1 MYFVFLYDYY
11 TNIFATNHVVILNMY
26 PMNFSEFLDATGNK
40 ELDRLISSR
49 EWKVIDLMKDKL
61 ENLLR
66 QYHFVGGMPNV
77 VLKYVEKGDVHEV
90 KREQEAIRIG

>member
-1 MYFVFLYDYY
+1 
-11 TNIFATNHVVILNMY
+11 
-26 PMNFSEFLDATGNK
+26 MNFSEFLDATGNK
-40 ELDRLISSR
+40 ELDRLISSC

>member
-1 MYFVFLYDYY
+1 
-11 TNIFATNHVVILNMY
+11 
-26 PMNFSEFLDATGNK
+26 MNFSEFLDATGNK
-40 ELDRLISSR
+40 ELDRLISSC

-77 VLKYVEKGDVHEV
+77 VLKYFEKGDVHEV

>member
-1 MYFVFLYDYY
+1 M
-11 TNIFATNHVVILNMY
+11 
-26 PMNFSEFLDATGNK
+26 
-40 ELDRLISSR
+40 R
-49 EWKVIDLMKDKL
+49 WKVIDLMKDKL

>member
-1 MYFVFLYDYY
+1 
-11 TNIFATNHVVILNMY
+11 
-26 PMNFSEFLDATGNK
+26 MNFSEFLDAMGNK

>member
-1 MYFVFLYDYY
+1 
-11 TNIFATNHVVILNMY
+11 MY

-40 ELDRLISSR
+40 ELDRLISSC

>member
-1 MYFVFLYDYY
+1 M
-11 TNIFATNHVVILNMY
+11 ATNHVVILNMY
-26 PMNFSEFLDATGNK
+26 PMSFPEFLDATGSQ
-40 ELDRLISSR
+40 ELNGIICSR

-77 VLKYVEKGDVHEV
+77 VSKYLENGDVHDV
-90 KREQEAIRIG
+90 PA

>member
-1 MYFVFLYDYY
+1 
-11 TNIFATNHVVILNMY
+11 MY
-26 PMNFSEFLDATGNK
+26 PMNFSEFLDAMGNK

>member
-1 MYFVFLYDYY
+1 
-11 TNIFATNHVVILNMY
+11 
-26 PMNFSEFLDATGNK
+26 MNFSEFLDATGNK
-40 ELDRLISSR
+40 ELDRLISSC

-90 KREQEAIRIG
+90 KRQQEAIRIG

>member
-1 MYFVFLYDYY
+1 
-11 TNIFATNHVVILNMY
+11 
-26 PMNFSEFLDATGNK
+26 MNFSEFLDATGNK
-40 ELDRLISSR
+40 ELDRLISSC
-49 EWKVIDLMKDKL
+49 EWKAIDLMKDKL

>member
-1 MYFVFLYDYY
+1 
-11 TNIFATNHVVILNMY
+11 MY

-40 ELDRLISSR
+40 ELDRLISSC

-66 QYHFVGGMPNV
+66 QYHYVGGMPNV
-77 VLKYVEKGDVHEV
+77 VSKYVENGDVHDV
-90 KREQEAIRIG
+90 PA

>member
-1 MYFVFLYDYY
+1 
-11 TNIFATNHVVILNMY
+11 MY
-26 PMNFSEFLDATGNK
+26 PINFSEFFDATGNK

>member
-1 MYFVFLYDYY
+1 
-11 TNIFATNHVVILNMY
+11 
-26 PMNFSEFLDATGNK
+26 MNFSEFLDATGNQ
-40 ELDRLISSR
+40 ELNGIICSR

-77 VLKYVEKGDVHEV
+77 VLQYVEKGDVHEV